1 MCHMVY
7 NRVKNVPRVL
17 IGCVPIN
24 ELEIRLDLYR
34 VGGIDTICTHERVM
48 CHEFL
53 TSLPPRREG
62 KLLRSSL

>member
-34 VGGIDTICTHERVM
+34 VGGSTLFVHMNASCAM
-48 CHEFL
+48 SF
-53 TSLPPRREG
+53 
-62 KLLRSSL
+62 